1 MIHSFEVRFL
11 SGSDAFGLLRLVPA
25 DFLNG
30 WDLAGLRCSLADIDD
45 ARCGVGDE
53 LPKSRGQSAFG
64 LSLDHASAIDNN

>member
-25 DFLNG
+25 DFLKG

-53 LPKSRGQSAFG
+53 LPKSRGNRR
-64 LSLDHASAIDNN
+64 LV